1 VSGLTYLMPNTHH
14 DITAPSVSVLVP
26 AYNEEATIGA
36 VLVRLLDLSLVKEVI
51 VVDDCSADRTASIVA
66 SMNDAR
72 IKLIR
77 QPKNGGKT
85 SAIQRALQE
94 VTGSV
99 VIVQDA
105 DLEYDPAEVPS
116 VVEPILSGHADV
128 VYGSRFLVKPGAR
141 FIGYYHSLAN
151 HSLTVLSNMLNNLD
165 LTDVET
171 CYKAFRADII
181 RGIPLVSKGFGM
193 EIELTASIARL
204 GLRIREVPISYHGR
218 TYEEGKKIGVRD
230 GIAAL
235 WYIVYFNTLEPL
247 SQRRQRYFSEVRA
260 RLAASRTAPPA
271 SSSTRPETREN

>member
-1 VSGLTYLMPNTHH
+1 MPDTHH
-14 DITAPSVSVLVP
+14 EMTAPSVSVLVP
-26 AYNEEATIGA
+26 VYNEEATIGT
-36 VLVRLLDLSLVKEVI
+36 VLGRLLDLTLVKEVI
-51 VVDDCSADRTASIVA
+51 VVDDGSADRTASIVA

-105 DLEYDPAEVPS
+105 DLEYDPAEIPS
-116 VVEPILSGHADV
+116 VVEPILSGYADV
-128 VYGSRFLVKPGAR
+128 VYGSRFLVKRGAK

-151 HSLTVLSNMLNNLD
+151 HCLTVLSNLLSKLN

-204 GLRIREVPISYHGR
+204 GLRIHEVPISYHAR

-230 GIAAL
+230 AIATL

-247 SQRRQRYFSEVRA
+247 SRRRQRYFSEVRA
-260 RLAASRTAPPA
+260 RLAAS
-271 SSSTRPETREN
+271 ENKV

>member
-1 VSGLTYLMPNTHH
+1 MTVPT
-14 DITAPSVSVLVP
+14 VSVLVP
-26 AYNEEATIGA
+26 AYNEEATIGV
-36 VLVRLLDLSLVKEVI
+36 VLGRLLELSLVKEII
-51 VVDDCSADRTASIVA
+51 VVDDCSADRTASVVA
-66 SMNDAR
+66 AMTDAR

-99 VIVQDA
+99 VIVQDS
-105 DLEYDPAEVPS
+105 DFEYDPSEIPS
-116 VVEPILSGHADV
+116 VVEPILRGNADV
-128 VYGSRFLVKPGAR
+128 VYGSRFLSKREAR
-141 FIGYYHSLAN
+141 FIGFHQSLAN
-151 HSLTVLSNMLNNLD
+151 RGLTVFSNLFTNLK

-193 EIELTASIARL
+193 EIELTASMARL
-204 GLRIREVPISYHGR
+204 GLRICEVPISYRAR

-230 GIAAL
+230 GIAAV

-247 SQRRQRYFSEVRA
+247 SKRRKHYFSEVRA
-260 RLAASRTAPPA
+260 RMAMS
-271 SSSTRPETREN
+271 ENQA